1 MSLVPLLCLAL
12 CLPAA
17 AWAPAVLAQDASPEA
32 VPTEG
37 IEIEPVESPTPFCD
51 VLTPEEASAA
61 FGVTLTYGSSSDT
74 DCSWDADFVTSDISL
89 IAARDIGDLE
99 LDAQAI
105 FPDGVTLDVGGH
117 AAWYAPDDLVMF
129 VDVGDGL
136 LFTLEVYGTPAEGL
150 DLQAAL
156 SDLAA
161 LAVPR
166 LAAIAVPPEPSEV
179 PEPTF
184 EGDPVLQALFPD
196 AVGDAPMEVEVF
208 SGSDIL
214 AGADTE
220 DPEAQA
226 MIADLQALL
235 SAHGKTFD
243 DVSIAEG
250 YFETEDAA
258 VGDVIATRVAGTDIT
273 DFEDELIAY
282 WLPYED
288 PQRTPMTIAGREVTA
303 VTDGPPATG
312 SPDPSADPF
321 ALPLPPSYVYAAGD
335 VLFIVSADEPELS
348 QLLELLPAP

>member
-1 MSLVPLLCLAL
+1 VS
-12 CLPAA
+12 
-17 AWAPAVLAQDASPEA
+17 WAPAVLAQEASPEA
-32 VPTEG
+32 APSEG
-37 IEIEPVESPTPFCD
+37 IDILPVEPPTPFCD

-61 FGVTLTYGSSSDT
+61 FGVTLTYGSSSET

-117 AAWYAPDDLVMF
+117 AAWYAPEDLVMF

-150 DLQAAL
+150 DMQAAL
-156 SDLAA
+156 SGLAA

-166 LAAIAVPPEPSEV
+166 LAGIPVPPEPSEA

-184 EGDPVLQALFPD
+184 QGDTVLRGLFPQ
-196 AVGDAPMEVEVF
+196 AVGDYPMEVEVF

-214 AGADTE
+214 AGADAD

-226 MIADLQALL
+226 MISDLQALL

-250 YFETEDAA
+250 YFDAEDA

-282 WLPYED
+282 WLPFED
-288 PQRTPMTIAGREVTA
+288 PQRTPTTIAGREVTA
-303 VTDGPPATG
+303 VTDGPLTGG
-312 SPDPSADPF
+312 SPAPSADPF

-335 VLFIVSADEPELS
+335 VLFIVSADEPQLS
-348 QLLELLPAP
+348 QLFALLP